1 MAPLRS
7 LVTATLLLLSAANA
21 HFVLNS
27 PTSLEGETINED
39 KEGNAPCG
47 ADLPDLSK
55 NTTND
60 FHVDGD
66 FVSVQLG
73 HPQGNWLIRA
83 TLDGKASGNWSQ
95 LFPIV
100 TQSGLGNFC
109 EPIVTAPKEWVG
121 KTGVIGVAVKAPDGI
136 LYQCA
141 VVNFVAG
148 TNTPGGD
155 SCKNGSSVTGSF
167 SSDPALAALVGN
179 PASTTSAIPSSS
191 PSPSS
196 PA

>member
-7 LVTATLLLLSAANA
+7 LVAATLLLLSAANA
-21 HFVLNS
+21 HFILNN
-27 PTSLEGETINED
+27 PVSLEGGSIDED

-55 NTTND
+55 KTTND

-66 FVSVQLG
+66 FVSVRLG

-100 TQSGLGNFC
+100 TQSGLGDFC

-148 TNTPGGD
+148 TNTPGD

-167 SSDPALAALVGN
+167 SSDSALSALVGN
-179 PASTTSAIPSSS
+179 PSSNPASSTSATPSSS
-191 PSPSS
+191 PSPS
-196 PA
+196 